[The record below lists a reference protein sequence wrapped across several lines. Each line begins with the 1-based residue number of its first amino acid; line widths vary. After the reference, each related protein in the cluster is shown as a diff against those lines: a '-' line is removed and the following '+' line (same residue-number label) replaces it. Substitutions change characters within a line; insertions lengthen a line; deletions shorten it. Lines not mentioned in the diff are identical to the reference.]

1 MLIRSVT
8 ASPSTASVSHLI
20 HLSKGDDVADG
31 NYDVAMVYYLWLVRM
46 VGSYW
51 TTICDVEGVDWIA
64 IIDVH

>member
-1 MLIRSVT
+1 M
-8 ASPSTASVSHLI
+8 